1 MTETCDT
8 TPPSARSAE
17 HTERYEALRGRAL
30 DLRHA
35 STAREGLVV
44 LLRHGM
50 ASWMEAWS
58 TLPTPSTP
66 TPPARR
72 ERPPLPD
79 DASAEVVRV
88 LASMALS
95 HLQEM
100 HA

>member
-1 MTETCDT
+1 MTSTRDT
-8 TPPSARSAE
+8 TSASSSE
-17 HTERYEALRGRAL
+17 HAERYEALRNRAL
-30 DLRHA
+30 DPHHA
-35 STAREGLVV
+35 VTAREGLAV

-58 TLPTPSTP
+58 TMPPAATP
-66 TPPARR
+66 TMSSPR

-79 DASAEVVRV
+79 DATAELVRV
-88 LASMALS
+88 LTSMTLS